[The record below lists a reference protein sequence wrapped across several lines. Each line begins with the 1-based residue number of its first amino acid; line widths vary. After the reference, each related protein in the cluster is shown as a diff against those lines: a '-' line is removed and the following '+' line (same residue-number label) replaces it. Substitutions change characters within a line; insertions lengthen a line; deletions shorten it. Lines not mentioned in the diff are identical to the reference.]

1 MTARVAAIGLG
12 EMGSGMVRALLAAR
26 YEVVVFNR
34 TTARAEALRAAGA
47 QVAATAAEAV
57 EDASLVL
64 VSLADEDA
72 VTQVLLG
79 DLAGMLTDRHTVLDT
94 STVSPRFSIQATA
107 KLAETGVRRIE
118 SCVMGNPEM
127 AREGRL
133 RVFAAGEEPPGEDVS
148 AVFDALGQQVT
159 WLGETGR
166 ASTLKLAF
174 NLLLGVQ
181 TAGLAEALDF
191 AESAGID
198 RTLMLDVFSASGWY
212 SPILGFRARFMRERA
227 YKPAAFRSVLMHKDL
242 RLGCEDAAGRGV
254 PMPVTVAA
262 ADRYARVV
270 DAGFGDDDAAVIA
283 EGFHSD
289 TPSSR

>member
-1 MTARVAAIGLG
+1 MTAKVAAIGLG

-34 TTARAEALRAAGA
+34 TASRAEALRPAGA
-47 QVAATAAEAV
+47 RVAATPAEAV
-57 EDASLVL
+57 QDADLVL

-79 DLAGMLTDRHTVLDT
+79 DLAGVLTSRHTVLDT
-94 STVSPRFSIQATA
+94 STVSPPFSIRTTET
-107 KLAETGVRRIE
+107 LAGKGVRRIE

-127 AREGRL
+127 ARAGRL
-133 RVFAAGEEPPGEDVS
+133 RVFAAGEGTPGEDVS
-148 AVFDALGQQVT
+148 AVFAAIGQQVS

-181 TAGLAEALDF
+181 TAGLAEALEF
-191 AESAGID
+191 AGSAGID
-198 RTLMLDVFSASGWY
+198 RTLLLDVFANSGWY
-212 SPILGFRARFMRERA
+212 SPILGFRARFMRERD
-227 YKPAAFRSVLMHKDL
+227 YRPAAFRSALMHKDL

-254 PMPVTVAA
+254 PMPVTGAA
-262 ADRYARVV
+262 ADRFGAVV
-270 DAGFGDDDAAVIA
+270 DAGHGDDDAAVIA
-283 EGFHSD
+283 EGFHRD
-289 TPSSR
+289 PSSAR